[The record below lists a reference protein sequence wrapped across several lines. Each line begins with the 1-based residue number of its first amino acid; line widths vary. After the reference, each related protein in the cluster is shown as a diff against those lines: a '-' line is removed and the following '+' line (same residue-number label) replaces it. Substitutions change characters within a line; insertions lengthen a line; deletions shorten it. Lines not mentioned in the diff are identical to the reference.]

1 MALDIFILNIKMED
15 MIKNTPNHE
24 YYELSPAEQVRYHNL
39 MAEKSMLTRRLTA
52 YVRNDRDV

>member
-1 MALDIFILNIKMED
+1 MED

-39 MAEKSMLTRRLTA
+39 GAEKSMLMRRLTA
-52 YVRNDRDV
+52 YVRNDGDV

>member
-1 MALDIFILNIKMED
+1 MALEIFILNMKMED
-15 MIKNTPNHE
+15 MIKNTPNHVC
-24 YYELSPAEQVRYHNL
+24 YELSPAEQVRYHNL